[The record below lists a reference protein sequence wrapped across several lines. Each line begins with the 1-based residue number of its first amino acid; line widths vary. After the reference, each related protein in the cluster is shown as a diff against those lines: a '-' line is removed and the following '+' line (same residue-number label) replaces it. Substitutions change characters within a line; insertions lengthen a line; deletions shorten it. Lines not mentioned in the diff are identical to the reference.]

1 MQTVHEKN
9 DYSCEQGGHQCKTWY
24 SLKAHI
30 ISDHEKLKDSCG
42 YCDCKYKTKS
52 NMKPTHEHYRYAC
65 NFCEYKLKTNDL
77 FSSLHKN
84 LTLDTEQCNFKLKR
98 KFLEENSMKYM
109 QVNHMLDYK
118 RKILIINTKHRR
130 KKTGKEKHWKRRRKK
145 IFYGEYVTYDLPH
158 HPIMYIVSCPIAVFI

>member
-9 DYSCEQGGHQCKTWY
+9 DYSCEQGGHQCKTRY

-30 ISDHEKLKDSCG
+30 ISAHEKLKDSCG

-118 RKILIINTKHRR
+118 RKILIINIKHRKKDR
-130 KKTGKEKHWKRRRKK
+130 KRETLEEKKK
-145 IFYGEYVTYDLPH
+145 KKSSMGNMLRETF
-158 HPIMYIVSCPIAVFI
+158 PITLLCI